1 MISNHSLNAPF
12 YNYIYYGN
20 FYIFKNFHPWL
31 YRLKTLLMVETLLS
45 RTTTKIIM
53 KKGLMRLHSS
63 FLCIHTNNQYS
74 SLRGGSNGN
83 SCCKA
88 SFHLL
93 CTRTTGALALF
104 CLWEFF
110 KQKGNRERWEPKS
123 RKETKNR
130 KNKNGQKTRLFLL
143 FILLASDL
151 QYF

>member
-1 MISNHSLNAPF
+1 M
-12 YNYIYYGN
+12 
-20 FYIFKNFHPWL
+20 
-31 YRLKTLLMVETLLS
+31 LLS
-45 RTTTKIIM
+45 ITTYIMEISIFLKIFINGCIDWKPYSWLKPCFQEQQQKLLW

-123 RKETKNR
+123 KKETKNR
-130 KNKNGQKTRLFLL
+130 KNKIDEKHGF
-143 FILLASDL
+143 F
-151 QYF
+151 FF